1 MASMIF
7 KTKIKGETLRYKKLK
22 KLDGKEV
29 KVVITEIER
38 RGKRKWNYLSSVSLG
53 GTLDKINVRGFAYE

>member
-1 MASMIF
+1 MASMVF

-29 KVVITEIER
+29 TVVVTEIETTR
-38 RGKRKWNYLSSVSLG
+38 KRKWNSLSSISLAG
-53 GTLDKINVRGFAYE
+53 KLDKMNIRDFAYE

>member
-7 KTKIKGETLRYKKLK
+7 KTKIKGETLRYKNLK

-29 KVVITEIER
+29 TVVITEIDAAR
-38 RGKRKWNYLSSVSLG
+38 KRKWNNLSSVSLAG
-53 GTLDKINVRGFAYE
+53 KLDKINIRDLAYE

>member
-7 KTKIKGETLRYKKLK
+7 KTRIKGETLRFKNLK

-29 KVVITEIER
+29 TVVITEVGAAR
-38 RGKRKWNYLSSVSLG
+38 KRKWNSLSSVSLG
-53 GTLDKINVRGFAYE
+53 GKLDKLNVRDLAYE